1 MSKNAPIA
9 KAIRQ
14 AAGQAALDAFALHAK
29 GKAELDL
36 EVLREIKVAGRD
48 PELRGALRQRLIE
61 HYESPTGK
69 AEREKAPPNNRDLPV
84 PELVDKL
91 LMEFPEA

>member
-1 MSKNAPIA
+1 MKNAHIA
-9 KAIRQ
+9 QAIRQ
-14 AAGQAALDAFALHAK
+14 AAGQAALDAFELHAK

-48 PELRGALRQRLIE
+48 LGLRQTLRQRLID
-61 HYESPTGK
+61 HYQSPVGQ
-69 AEREKAPPNNRDLPV
+69 AERQKAPPNNRDLPV